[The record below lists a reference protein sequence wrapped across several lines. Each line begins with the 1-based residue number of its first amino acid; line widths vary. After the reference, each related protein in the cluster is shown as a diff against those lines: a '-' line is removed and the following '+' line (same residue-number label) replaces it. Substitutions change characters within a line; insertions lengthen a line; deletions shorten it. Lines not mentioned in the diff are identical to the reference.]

1 MSEALIVGIISA
13 VAAIIGSIISARA
26 TKNGVAQKLDTNQ
39 QIMNTEI
46 SHIKTEIGTMKNDIK
61 THNHYA
67 QLFNE
72 NIPLIKEKILV
83 ANHRIEDLET
93 DVRYYHHRGATTNT
107 STPQ

>member
-1 MSEALIVGIISA
+1 MSVDLIVAIVSAAATLIGVIISA
-13 VAAIIGSIISARA
+13 AA
-26 TKNGVAQKLDTNQ
+26 TKNSVAHKLDTNQ
-39 QIMNTEI
+39 QLMNSEI
-46 SHIKTEIGTMKNDIK
+46 SHIKSDINTMKDDIK

-93 DVRYYHHRGATTNT
+93 DVRFYHHRANN
-107 STPQ
+107 QQHN